1 MLRMRRLF
9 EARRACARRD
19 VGDGTTGLRTVIAYL
34 LSASVGSDLPSR
46 ARAGAKANRTERNLR
61 ATSVACDSLFEG
73 SAETQMAQKGGQ
85 K

>member
-19 VGDGTTGLRTVIAYL
+19 TGDGTAGLRTVIAYL

-61 ATSVACDSLFEG
+61 ATSVACVPRNFKENFK
-73 SAETQMAQKGGQ
+73 EN
-85 K
+85 